1 MSETI
6 FMTPNGM
13 NQLRLRLREIK
24 EVDRPQN
31 VRDIEEARAH
41 GDLSENAEYHAA
53 KEKQGF
59 LETELREIEDKISR
73 AQIIDPSTLDGDR
86 VVFGAT
92 VALLNLDT
100 DEEVTYS
107 IVGVEEADVK
117 AGTISY
123 KSPIARGLIGK
134 EEGDEV
140 VVQVPGGART
150 YEIVEV
156 SFG

>member
-13 NQLRLRLREIK
+13 NQLRLRMREIK

-73 AQIIDPSTLDGDR
+73 AQVIDPSTLDGDR